1 MLVYTEF
8 LPYFVELDRICE
20 EKDWDY
26 KTIKVLRQWFLFL
39 LNFYK
44 PSTDIL
50 NHFSVEEYVKY
61 NFTKIKKAKDI
72 KVLELEEIFINPDC
86 LLYNFI
92 KKIPS
97 NMNGLT
103 IRLAK
108 QEKKFILDSNGEYY
122 LSALGVCYRGETIE
136 LVGKPILAQVLEHE
150 LQHIDQSYVYPSKF
164 PFASDMLKML
174 YEGEAGYHY
183 NLIYT
188 DGKYFPIDENDFYYI
203 YYLLYT
209 LLMLVIPKE
218 MRDLWSKKYSIDSI
232 SYIFPNIF
240 KSITNSEENRKNFSY
255 IFSLATLV
263 AAFCN
268 SENTKEIFN
277 ISIETSL
284 NHCSKKVEEWD
295 QTISNV
301 IEEDNKRYQYYQFGM
316 ELSKKMQ
323 MLLRQELSF
332 VELFLLFLEKV
343 ENCLIERKD
352 PLLDEK
358 LSFIDEIR
366 KNCLINSKKI

>member
-1 MLVYTEF
+1 M
-8 LPYFVELDRICE
+8 
-20 EKDWDY
+20 
-26 KTIKVLRQWFLFL
+26 
-39 LNFYK
+39 
-44 PSTDIL
+44 
-50 NHFSVEEYVKY
+50 
-61 NFTKIKKAKDI
+61 KKK
-72 KVLELEEIFINPDC
+72 L
-86 LLYNFI
+86 
-92 KKIPS
+92 
-97 NMNGLT
+97 
-103 IRLAK
+103 
-108 QEKKFILDSNGEYY
+108 ILDSNGEYY

-263 AAFCN
+263 AAYCN
-268 SENTKEIFN
+268 SENIKKIFN

-343 ENCLIERKD
+343 ENCIIERKD